1 MDRIVKQSGLG
12 NLAAFAICTLGK
24 SDCAVEIMR
33 CNEGDTVSDSDSFIN
48 EVSEEV
54 RKDQL
59 FGYVKKYGWIAVT
72 LIVVLVGGAAYSEW
86 TKAQT
91 RNSSQAAGDA
101 LLDALENNDVAE
113 RAAALAAVTTDGPAS
128 AVSGLLTAAAQQTAG
143 DLAAAKA
150 TLNAV
155 ATDADT
161 PQVYRDVAVFKA
173 ATIEEAEGEDPAPRR
188 QVLESLSVPGQ
199 PYRLLAMEQIAV
211 MDIAAGDTQAAI
223 AGLNAILEDAA
234 VSRGLRDRA
243 QTLMIALGEDLEPAA
258 AAE

>member
-1 MDRIVKQSGLG
+1 M
-12 NLAAFAICTLGK
+12 
-24 SDCAVEIMR
+24 
-33 CNEGDTVSDSDSFIN
+33 SDSDSFIN

-91 RNSSQAAGDA
+91 RASSQAAGDA
-101 LLDALENNDVAE
+101 LLDALEKDDVDE

-128 AVSGLLTAAAQQTAG
+128 AVAGLLTAAAQQNAG

-150 TLNAV
+150 TLNAIV
-155 ATDADT
+155 TDSAT
-161 PQVYRDVAVFKA
+161 PQVYRDVAVFKSA
-173 ATIEEAEGEDPAPRR
+173 IIEIEGEDPAVRR
-188 QVLESLSVPGQ
+188 QMLQSLAVPGL
-199 PYRLLAMEQIAV
+199 PYRLLAMEQIAI
-211 MDIAAGDTQAAI
+211 MDIAAGDTEAAVT
-223 AGLNAILEDAA
+223 GLKAILEDAA

-243 QTLMIALGEDLEPAA
+243 QTLMIALGEEDEVEPAT